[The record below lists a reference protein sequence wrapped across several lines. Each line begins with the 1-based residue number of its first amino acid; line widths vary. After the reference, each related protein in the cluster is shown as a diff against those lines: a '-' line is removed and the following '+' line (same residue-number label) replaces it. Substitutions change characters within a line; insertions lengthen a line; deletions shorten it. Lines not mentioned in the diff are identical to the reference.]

1 MGIGNSILLAIGG
14 VLKNPILQVLHEIT
28 KPLWTESPEVSKGM
42 KFPAY
47 SSIIA
52 LVS

>member
-1 MGIGNSILLAIGG
+1 MKLLYRNRNERDIKGVVNGIRP
-14 VLKNPILQVLHEIT
+14 KDT